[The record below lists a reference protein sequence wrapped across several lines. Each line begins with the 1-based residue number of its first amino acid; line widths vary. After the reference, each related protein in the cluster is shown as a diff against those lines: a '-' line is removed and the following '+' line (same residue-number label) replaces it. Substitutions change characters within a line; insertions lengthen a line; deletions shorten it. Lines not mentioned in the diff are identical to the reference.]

1 MTTLTSSRYEIGKGI
16 EVYYSPDRR
25 PAVDREFEDLL
36 GKPRVLIVDDS
47 PTVRALIRKSLKD
60 RYECSEAETVLEAF
74 DQLKTREY
82 AVVIADIIIPGLS
95 GIELLRRAV
104 EEYPNVAVIMVSGVD
119 RPQRA
124 LDALRLGA
132 FDYIIKPFDPYSL
145 ELTVDRAVDRR
156 KLLIN
161 AERYKADLENRNREL
176 AKRKA
181 QLETLQVQMVQSE
194 KMASLGRLAAGVAHE
209 VNNPVGFIYSN
220 LDLLEKDFCA
230 MREILAF
237 FDAADLPQEVRTS
250 ADQLRSRLRFL
261 SDGSQTAEMIRD
273 CMEGAQRIKS
283 IVQNLRTFS
292 RLDEADIKQ
301 TDLNEGIDS
310 TIRLLS
316 RYFSDAKVQLERC
329 YGDIPPVECFAG
341 QMNQVWMNVL
351 ANAAQALPAT
361 GGKVTI
367 RTSRAG
373 DSVVVEVSDSGKGI
387 PKADLERIFD
397 PFFTT
402 KELGEGTGLGLSIS
416 FGIIKKHN
424 GTISARSET
433 VGTTFTIRLPISMER
448 TSVAE
453 R

>member
-1 MTTLTSSRYEIGKGI
+1 MVTTTVTDFEFAREIA
-16 EVYYSPDRR
+16 VYHDPDGTLSTER
-25 PAVDREFEDLL
+25 DLEEL
-36 GKPRVLIVDDS
+36 LLKPRVLIVDDS
-47 PTVRALIRKSLKD
+47 ATVRALIKKSLKE
-60 RYECSEAETVLEAF
+60 RYECWEAETVLEAF
-74 DQLKTREY
+74 EELKAREY

-95 GIELLRRAV
+95 GIELLRKTV

-119 RPQRA
+119 RPQRT

-181 QLETLQVQMVQSE
+181 QLETLQMQMVQSE

-220 LDLLEKDFCA
+220 LDLLEKDFAA
-230 MREILAF
+230 MREILAY
-237 FDAADLPQEVRTS
+237 FDAADLPQGVRTG
-250 ADQLRSRLRFL
+250 AGELRTRLRFL
-261 SDGSQTAEMIRD
+261 ADDSQTSEMIQD
-273 CMEGAQRIKS
+273 CMDGARRIKD

-292 RLDEADIKQ
+292 RLDEADVKRS
-301 TDLNEGIDS
+301 DLNEGIDS

-316 RYFSDAKVQLERC
+316 RYFGDANVRLERC
-329 YGDIPPVECFAG
+329 YGEIPLVEGFAG
-341 QMNQVWMNVL
+341 QLNQVWMNVL
-351 ANAAQALPAT
+351 ANAAQALPPT

-367 RTSRAG
+367 KTYSDGEDLVA
-373 DSVVVEVSDSGKGI
+373 VEISDTGKGI
-387 PKADLERIFD
+387 SQTDIDHIFD

-416 FGIIKKHN
+416 FGIIQKHN
-424 GTISARSET
+424 GTIKVTSEIGK
-433 VGTTFTIRLPISMER
+433 GTTFKISLPISMP
-448 TSVAE
+448 
-453 R
+453 